1 MSIEENK
8 SVAQQFYEQGASGA
22 RDDAL
27 IAADVV
33 YHGPPMLGE
42 VHGREGFKQI
52 LGLFRRA
59 FPEFETTIEEMV
71 AEGDRVAVRHTHRA
85 TQTGEFAGIPPTGK
99 TVEVGGIEILR
110 VRDGRIAEFW
120 HMDDFLSLFQQLGAV
135 PMMDQAPG

>member
-8 SVAQQFYEQGASGA
+8 FVAQQFYEQGASGA

-33 YHGPPMLGE
+33 YYGPPMLGV

-52 LGLFRRA
+52 LGLFRSA
-59 FPEFETTIEEMV
+59 FPGFETTIEEMV

-110 VRDGRIAEFW
+110 VRDGQIAEFW
-120 HMDDFLSLFQQLGAV
+120 HMDDFLGLFQQLGAV
-135 PMMDQAPG
+135 ATMDQASA